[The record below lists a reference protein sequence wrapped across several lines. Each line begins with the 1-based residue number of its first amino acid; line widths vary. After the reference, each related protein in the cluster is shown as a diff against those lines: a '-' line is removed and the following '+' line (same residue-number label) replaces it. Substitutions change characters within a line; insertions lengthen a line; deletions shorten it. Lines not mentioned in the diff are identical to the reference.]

1 MPKIFKIGNKV
12 DVEKK
17 DGDIPHIVGTVKEI
31 INLNRARRNPALM
44 KEMGFQ
50 QDYNEYIDEI
60 IDELGNIIYKVN
72 YDVPYI
78 EKNIKDE
85 NYSEWAKENNI
96 NTNTYPDRF
105 TLQQSPSIKNKR
117 KAHEFI
123 KENFTVKSPIKEEY
137 VFPHLLSKHR
147 RTAGGKTRR
156 NKTRKNTTR
165 KNRM

>member
-1 MPKIFKIGNKV
+1 MPKKFKIGNKV

-17 DGDIPHIVGTVKEI
+17 HGDIPNIVGTIKEK
-31 INLNRARRNPALM
+31 INLNTTRRYPALM
-44 KEMGFQ
+44 TEMGFSKN
-50 QDYNEYIDEI
+50 YNEYIDEVI
-60 IDELGNIIYKVN
+60 HRFGNVIYKVN

-123 KENFTVKSPIKEEY
+123 QDNHTIKSPKEEEY
-137 VFPHLLSKHR
+137 LFPHLLSKHR